1 MFKFSIHERHKLL
14 SSFQNGSSHFNG
26 LNNNN
31 KNMPANNKNNLEKKK
46 LRKIKSFFLNVL
58 EIVKYKIHKMQQ

>member
-1 MFKFSIHERHKLL
+1 MFKFSIHERHQLL

-26 LNNNN
+26 LNNN
-31 KNMPANNKNNLEKKK
+31 KNMPANNKNNLEKK

-58 EIVKYKIHKMQQ
+58 EIVKYKIHKMQH